1 MFGIAT
7 LTVAMM
13 VVVRGASGIALG
25 AWGAAQATAAGL
37 AVFIGG
43 ATRDLVAHAAAA
55 GYLGSLHSPALGYT
69 VVYVTEIGLLFIT
82 LAVLGPL
89 VRPGSLFPKKPEAG
103 EARIG
108 LAEFPT

>member
-1 MFGIAT
+1 
-7 LTVAMM
+7 
-13 VVVRGASGIALG
+13 
-25 AWGAAQATAAGL
+25 
-37 AVFIGG
+37 
-43 ATRDLVAHAAAA
+43 
-55 GYLGSLHSPALGYT
+55 